1 MLKIILGVIVGFIV
15 WTVLWIGTDFGLM
28 MALPWYRQHQISMAT
43 AMAGMQPFSADTT
56 VLAMSLVRSILV
68 SLVSGFLAA
77 LIARE
82 RTKSGLILGI
92 LLLAVG
98 VLVQVSAWS
107 YMPVWYHVIFLAL
120 IVPVTMTGA
129 KLVPLR
135 SPAPVDE
142 AKEEEEAS

>member
-1 MLKIILGVIVGFIV
+1 MVKIILGVIVGFIV
-15 WTVLWIGTDFGLM
+15 WSILWIGTDFVLM
-28 MALPWYRQHQISMAT
+28 AALPWYRAHQVGMAR
-43 AMAGMQPFSADTT
+43 AMAEIQPFSADAT
-56 VLAMSLVRSILV
+56 VLAMNLVRSILV
-68 SLVSGFLAA
+68 SMVSGFLAA
-77 LIARE
+77 FIASE
-82 RTKSGLILGI
+82 RSRSGLILGI

-98 VLVQVSAWS
+98 LLVQVSAWS

-135 SPAPVDE
+135 ASAPVDE